1 MFASFIAGLAT
12 GETLAALR
20 RMRRAA
26 IAYGLAGLAASL
38 GAIFLLV
45 AATIWIARQ
54 YGAIEA
60 CLGIGFAFLMLALL
74 IAIIHELTS
83 RTRAKARRRQ
93 RNSDF
98 TRAAI
103 AAGVAVAP
111 ALLRGRLGAAILLA
125 PAVALLANAIYREN
139 SKSDPADRTDLP

>member
-1 MFASFIAGLAT
+1 M
-12 GETLAALR
+12 AALR
-20 RMRRAA
+20 SMRRAA

-60 CLGIGFAFLMLALL
+60 CLAIGLAFLVLALL
-74 IAIIHELTS
+74 IATIHKLTS

-98 TRAAI
+98 TKAAI

-111 ALLRGRLGAAILLA
+111 TLLRGRLGAALLLA
-125 PAVALLANAIYREN
+125 PALAVLAHSIYREN
-139 SKSDPADRTDLP
+139 SKSDPARPRDDRTDLP